1 MDVINNS
8 KFISSV
14 DICCGLAWGDEGK
27 GKIVSYLSKTGNYD
41 FVCRW
46 GGGNN
51 AGHTIYKNGKKYKTH
66 LIPSGVF
73 YGVKSVI
80 GPNCVVNIDAF
91 YEELKYLKLHGF
103 DTSLV
108 RVSPLAHIITG
119 KHIEEDKN
127 KYNKQLG
134 TTAKGI
140 APCYRDKYGRT
151 GRRVCDVLSM
161 FEGHIWDGKL
171 WGKILCEGAQGF
183 WLDVDYGNYPYNTS
197 SQTLPYSACSLG
209 FPPQYIKKIFG
220 AAKVYDTRSGTDPE
234 FPEELLLH
242 KELMEIGM
250 KGNECGTTTGR
261 RRKVQFLD
269 LEKLI
274 KAIQISGTTI
284 LILSKM
290 DVLEDVNIFKI
301 IDKTEIVNFD
311 NALNFKTYIRTRIEN
326 ECQFIQDIIFSYS
339 MEEI

>member
-1 MDVINNS
+1 MDSNQDRSI
-8 KFISSV
+8 KSV

-27 GKIVSYLSKTGNYD
+27 GKIVSQLSKTGDYD

-46 GGGNN
+46 AGGNN
-51 AGHTIYKNGKKYKTH
+51 AGHTIYKDGKKYKTH

-91 YEELKYLKLHGF
+91 YDELKYLKKEGF

-108 RVSPLAHIITG
+108 KISPLAHIITG
-119 KHIEEDKN
+119 KHIDEDKK
-127 KYNKQLG
+127 KYTKQLG

-151 GRRVCDVLSM
+151 GARVCEMLPM
-161 FEGHIWDGKL
+161 FKGHVWDGEL
-171 WGKILCEGAQGF
+171 WGRVLCEGAQGF

-209 FPPQYIKKIFG
+209 FPPQFINKIFG

-234 FPEELLLH
+234 FPEELLLDE
-242 KELMEIGM
+242 ELIEIGM
-250 KGNECGTTTGR
+250 KGTECGTTTGR

-274 KAIQISGTTI
+274 KAIKISGTTV

-290 DVLEDVNIFKI
+290 DILEDVNIFKI
-301 IDKTEIVNFD
+301 IDKTHIVKFD
-311 NALNFKTYIRTRIEN
+311 NATNFKTYIRTKITN
-326 ECQFIQDIIFSYS
+326 DCPLVDDIIFSYS
-339 MEEI
+339 KEEI